1 MLWLFLCI
9 IETGVSAMAWRI
21 KLKDGFFRTV
31 DCSLT
36 LKGDFL
42 SLVPHEKKRHPSLK
56 LKLQEIESISLNRK
70 NQPYPELEVRTP
82 DRVLVA
88 QLADAADEED
98 LILELNAA
106 FHSRFIVV

>member
-1 MLWLFLCI
+1 
-9 IETGVSAMAWRI
+9 MAWRI

-42 SLVPHEKKRHPSLK
+42 SLMPHEKKRHPSLK

-70 NQPYPELEVRTP
+70 NQPYPELEIRTHE
-82 DRVLVA
+82 RVLVA
-88 QLADAADEED
+88 QVTDTADEED
-98 LILELNAA
+98 LILELNTV
-106 FHSRFIVV
+106 FHSRFYVV

>member
-1 MLWLFLCI
+1 MVW
-9 IETGVSAMAWRI
+9 SI

-31 DCSLT
+31 DCNLT

-42 SLVPHEKKRHPSLK
+42 ALVPQEKMRHPSLK

-88 QLADAADEED
+88 QLTDTANEED
-98 LILELNAA
+98 LILEFNAA
-106 FHSRFIVV
+106 FHSRFFVV